1 VPEKN
6 KIEQVVIVGGG
17 TAGWIT
23 AALLIK
29 VLGRAIKIKLVES
42 EEIGTIGVGE
52 ATIPPLQKLNRVL
65 GLNEAQFVKATQGSF
80 KLGIDFVN
88 WTRIGE
94 RYMHTFGMLGK
105 DVRFCDFVSLWRRSH
120 DGEDGHDLWDYSFN
134 YQAAKQNKFAKIPKD
149 KRNGLGDL
157 GYAYHFDAGLY
168 AKFLRGYSEQRGVT
182 RIEGKIDRVNKDK
195 KTGFISSVHLDDGQE
210 IDGDFFIDC
219 SGMRSLLLG
228 ETLGSE
234 FEDWGEWLP
243 CDRALAV
250 QSKNQGEPPPYTVST
265 AEVAGWQWRIP
276 LQHRTGN
283 GLVFSSKYLSEDD
296 ARKILLKNL
305 EGEPIGEPRLIKFR
319 TGMRKEQWKANCVAI
334 GLAGGFIEPLES
346 TSIHF
351 IQRAVFKL
359 LDKFP
364 HRGIQPEEVNQYNRE
379 FRREF
384 YNVRDFIILHYH
396 LNQRDEEFWVKCRE
410 MDIPDSLRRKIEIF
424 RTTGK
429 VFKDQDV
436 LFTHHSWYQVM
447 LGQGIFPEDYHAFAD
462 TASPEDLKSML
473 DKLKMDIDKQVARL
487 PTHQNFISRFCPAKP
502 MD

>member
-1 VPEKN
+1 MSTKC

-17 TAGWIT
+17 TAGWIA
-23 AALLIK
+23 AALLVK
-29 VLGRAIKIKLVES
+29 VLGRAIKIKLIES

-65 GLNEAQFVKATQGSF
+65 GLNEAQFVSATQGSF

-94 RYMHTFGMLGK
+94 RYMHTFGTIGK
-105 DVRFCDFVSLWRRSH
+105 DARFCDFVSLWRRSL
-120 DGEDGHDLWDYSFN
+120 DENKADSLWDYSLN
-134 YQAAKQNKFAKIPKD
+134 YQAARQNRFAKIP
-149 KRNGLGDL
+149 REQRGILGNL
-157 GYAYHFDAGLY
+157 AYAYHFDAGLY
-168 AKFLRGYSEQRGVT
+168 ARFLRAYSEKRGVS
-182 RIEGKIDRVNKDK
+182 RVEGKVDKVNKDK
-195 KTGFISSVHLDDGQE
+195 DTGFISSVCLEDGQE
-210 IDGDFFIDC
+210 IAADFFIDC

-228 ETLGSE
+228 EALGSE
-234 FEDWGEWLP
+234 FEDWGEWLL

-250 QSKNQGEPPPYTVST
+250 QSRNQGEPPPYTVST
-265 AEVAGWQWRIP
+265 AEAAGWQWRIP

-283 GLVFSSKYLSEDD
+283 GLVYSSQYMSEDE
-296 ARKILLKNL
+296 ARETLLKNL
-305 EGEPIGEPRLIKFR
+305 QGEPMGEPRLIKFR

-351 IQRAVFKL
+351 IQRALFKL

-364 HRGIQPEEVNQYNRE
+364 HRGIQPEEVNQYNQE
-379 FRREF
+379 FAREF

-410 MDIPDSLRRKIEIF
+410 MEIPDSLRRKIEIF

-429 VFKDQDV
+429 VYRDPEV
-436 LFTHHSWYQVM
+436 LFTQHSWYQVM
-447 LGQGIFPEDYHAFAD
+447 LGQGVMPEDYHPFAD
-462 TASPEDLKSML
+462 TASPEELNTML
-473 DKLKMDIDKQVARL
+473 EKLRTDIERQVSRL
-487 PTHQNFISRFCPAKP
+487 SSHQDFINRYCPARA